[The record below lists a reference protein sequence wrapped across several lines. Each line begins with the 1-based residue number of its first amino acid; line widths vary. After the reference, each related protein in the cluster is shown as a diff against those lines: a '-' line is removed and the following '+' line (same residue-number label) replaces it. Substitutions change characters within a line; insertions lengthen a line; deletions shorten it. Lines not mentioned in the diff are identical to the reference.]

1 MSLVAPTIVSGL
13 SSGMVLALV
22 ATGMLLVFNATSA
35 VNLAHGDLIT
45 IGMYI
50 VLVGLLHT
58 GLPWWLC
65 AAGSVVG
72 GAAAGVVMEQVAYRP
87 FLGRGEGE
95 HGHLLLIFIT
105 TLALSQAVE
114 GGLSLVTT
122 TQGTGAPPVFA
133 AVTHHVGP
141 FAITTQEIVLF
152 CVAGVCITLIALGMR
167 YLQIGRVM
175 RAVSQN
181 ANAASLL
188 GANPRRVAVI
198 AWGLSGA
205 AAGIAGALLAPGTI
219 ITPYSGSA
227 YLFIAFAAAVLGGF
241 GSIGGAVLGAL
252 ILATAQAFFATYVS
266 VVWSPIVPFIIL
278 IIVLVIR
285 PSGLFGVS
293 EGRV

>member
-1 MSLVAPTIVSGL
+1 MNLVAPTIVSGL

-22 ATGMLLVFNATSA
+22 ATGMLLVFNATAA
-35 VNLAHGDLIT
+35 VNLAHGDVIT
-45 IGMYI
+45 IGMY
-50 VLVGLLHT
+50 VVVVGLIHL
-58 GLPWWLC
+58 GLPWWAC
-65 AAGSVVG
+65 AAGAILG
-72 GAAAGVVMEQVAYRP
+72 GTLVGVVMEQVAYRP

-133 AVTHHVGP
+133 PATHHIGP
-141 FAITTQEIVLF
+141 FAITVQEIVLF
-152 CVAGVCITLIALGMR
+152 CVAGVCITLIGLGMR

-181 ANAASLL
+181 ANAAALL
-188 GANPRRVAVI
+188 GANPRRIAVI

-219 ITPYSGSA
+219 VTPYSGST

-266 VVWSPIVPFIIL
+266 VVWSPIVPFILL

>member
-1 MSLVAPTIVSGL
+1 MNLVAPTIVAGL
-13 SSGMVLALV
+13 STGMVYALV
-22 ATGMLLVFNATSA
+22 ATGMLLVFNATAA

-45 IGMYI
+45 VGMYI
-50 VLVGLLHT
+50 VVVGLIHA
-58 GLPWWLC
+58 GMPWWIC
-65 AAGSVVG
+65 TAGAVLGGSAVG
-72 GAAAGVVMEQVAYRP
+72 VIMEQVAYRP
-87 FLGRGEGE
+87 FLGRGQGE

-133 AVTHHVGP
+133 TVTYHVGP
-141 FAITTQEIVLF
+141 FAITPQQIVLF
-152 CVAGVCITLIALGMR
+152 GVAGVSITVIALGMR

-175 RAVSQN
+175 RAVSQH

-188 GANPRRVAVI
+188 GANPRRIALI

-219 ITPYSGSA
+219 ITPYSGGA

-252 ILATAQAFFATYVS
+252 ILALAQAFFATYIS

-278 IIVLVIR
+278 ILVLVIR